1 MPVAG
6 TQTVLDTSTADEPT
20 HLPVDDSVD
29 RAFLA
34 NQARRIASC
43 RARGQLTDFTVAVGG
58 ERFAC
63 HRLSLCAGSAF
74 FRALFSS
81 PMRDSSSDEII
92 LEEVDANTFG
102 DVLEYLSSGR
112 CVLTPDNVVTILA
125 AADRLAI
132 VELRERCTRF
142 LERNLTSDN
151 AFAAYEV
158 ASSLSLAR
166 LKEAA
171 LRVTMEQFEVAG
183 TLEAFTQCS
192 AEFLEQLFCSDE
204 LRAREE
210 QVVSALARWL
220 AHAPEARTDAATHLL
235 QYVRFSLCDLT
246 FLEDEV
252 EKGPLMSLE
261 PCRTLLVEAYAHLGC
276 DAGLRRIG
284 DPAQGRSSGGAGWLR
299 DVFDLLSPGASEAFF
314 ATGHARTQGAVPLPP
329 ESRRRRRM
337 ASTLDSIPL
346 PSAHAHVRTIKAV
359 CVDEEAGT
367 TRGGAGEHN
376 TSACG
381 INAVVNAVS
390 LHSMLAACAR
400 PRASTA
406 DVCWRSHAS
415 PRLVS
420 PVPVVAAPRASCPVG
435 LLYTGSWDNT
445 AKKWGI
451 RTGVC
456 LLTFSGHKQDV
467 IGMHL
472 CRELERLF
480 TCADRVRCWNVN
492 DGSCV
497 SVFGA
502 STFYCAISDA
512 TTLYAAQYD
521 GMILRFDLPAENA
534 ANRERRGM
542 LASGAATPP
551 ACEEIRQAAHV
562 LVGHESGVMGFDMRG
577 DLLVS
582 ASIDSTAKAWS
593 RSSGECVREFVG
605 HASQLRAVQIWRD
618 SVITGSYDQTIR
630 QWDIETGAQ
639 LRVFQGHT
647 DAIRAIVVG
656 VDFMACYMWSA
667 SSDGTVRQWDLESGD
682 QVQRLSAHDESVF
695 AIAHADGVLYTGS
708 ADCTAKR
715 FDLSTGQCIM
725 TFPSTRCHAATDRSL

>member
-359 CVDEEAGT
+359 CVDEEAG
-367 TRGGAGEHN
+367 
-376 TSACG
+376 
-381 INAVVNAVS
+381 
-390 LHSMLAACAR
+390 
-400 PRASTA
+400 
-406 DVCWRSHAS
+406 
-415 PRLVS
+415 
-420 PVPVVAAPRASCPVG
+420 